1 MTKLIYYFAL
11 AIASITFVINV
22 FSNNGI
28 FNGFVR
34 SAIVFLGILFIMSIS
49 AHIMKGILKLNNSKP
64 KKSKKKK
71 TEGQNSSEEESDE
84 EETEG
89 DEQ

>member
-1 MTKLIYYFAL
+1 MTKVIYYFAL

-22 FSNNGI
+22 FSDNGI

-49 AHIMKGILKLNNSKP
+49 AHIMKGIMKLNNSKP
-64 KKSKKKK
+64 KNTAKKEK
-71 TEGQNSSEEESDE
+71 EEQNPSEEESE
-84 EETEG
+84 EEEREG
-89 DEQ
+89 DEE